1 MVFEVLQKGVK
12 DFEPI
17 VLAVEMLCKTLGT
30 SALNVL
36 KERNFLKVGKYICT
50 LLIIY
55 KRVWDQFSHHMEISQ
70 LICTANQLPGF
81 YMA

>member
-12 DFEPI
+12 DFKPI
-17 VLAVEMLCKTLGT
+17 VLAVEILRKTLGT

-36 KERNFLKVGKYICT
+36 KERNLLKVGKYYCT

-55 KRVWDQFSHHMEISQ
+55 KRI
-70 LICTANQLPGF
+70 
-81 YMA
+81 

>member
-17 VLAVEMLCKTLGT
+17 VLAVEILRKTLGT

-50 LLIIY
+50 LLINALETSV
-55 KRVWDQFSHHMEISQ
+55 RVIWK
-70 LICTANQLPGF
+70 LVN
-81 YMA
+81 